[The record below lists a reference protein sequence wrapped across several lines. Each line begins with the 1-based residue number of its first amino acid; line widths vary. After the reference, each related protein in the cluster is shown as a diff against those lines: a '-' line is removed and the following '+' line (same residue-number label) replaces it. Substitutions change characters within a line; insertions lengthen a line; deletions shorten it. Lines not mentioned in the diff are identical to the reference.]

1 MDLREG
7 QNITR
12 PPLLEGNKYG
22 YWRVR
27 MKAFLKS
34 QDESVWEAV
43 EQGWTHPVATDEEG
57 KVSLLAKDKWT
68 EVQKKAEAANSKA
81 MNAIFS
87 GVDGKNFKMIS
98 TCEIAKTAWDIL
110 RTAHEVTTKVKISR
124 METVTSKFENLR
136 MQEDETI
143 ADFNTQVLD
152 ISNEAFALG
161 EPMTEETLVRKVLR
175 SLTKRFAMKALAVKE
190 ANDVKNMRLDELMGS
205 LQTHEMDMNEE
216 DRLTKVSSVSLKTEV
231 VKNKTDDASEQQF
244 AMFAKNFVKFIRRQY
259 GKGTESSQS
268 SDSRFQKN
276 NRTKLQKEEKDYK
289 KNSAKDSL
297 SENKGKGIQCRECE
311 GFGHIRAECINT
323 QKKKN
328 AYAVNWS
335 DSDSE
340 GETNNFVAL
349 TGCVKPKKDQSIEEE
364 TMKSPEDHILY
375 SSYSDHDEITDEEIA
390 NNYKDLYQQWLVDI
404 KRKTDLQNSL
414 EDLTAEKEKLKKE
427 VSTLNLNHQQTIT
440 DLKTQLMEATNERA
454 ELISQKMELL
464 AVISSLKLQSK
475 DYQGDHSGATDDLK
489 QENDTLKRREV
500 NLTDIIDSLKCEI
513 ETGKLAHEATI
524 EELNHLKKTVKMLN
538 SGTKDLDSILGA
550 QRIGGGHKGLGFI
563 RGSSSGKTAFVKA
576 VPQLLPQFVP
586 AEHRIQRKSF
596 DKPEPEI
603 VPANHFPRRKL
614 SWLATRH
621 PTRQRDRRRCF
632 FCNQVGH
639 IRARCH
645 EFHMT
650 FRKEKQVQKPRMKQ
664 VWRVKQKNEVCYV
677 AFSSS
682 SHLKKEKWYFD
693 SGCSRHM
700 TGNPEFLTSIEEC
713 KGSSNVTFGDG
724 VESKVIGKGILN
736 VQGLPRLKEVL
747 LVKGLQANLI
757 SISQLCDGEHHVQF
771 SQDECVVLNQKNEP
785 VLTGRRSSNN
795 CYLLNLGKPNAETTC
810 LLSRT
815 EEMNLWHQRMG
826 HVNLRTLQKITS
838 EGLVRGIPRVRGE
851 LSIVC
856 GDCQI
861 GKQIKVPHKSTTQI
875 NTSRPLELL
884 HIDLMG
890 PMQVES
896 YSGKRYVLVCVD
908 DFTRFTWPC
917 FLREKSDA
925 VQAFVQLCTQLER
938 EREDKDEHIVKVRSD
953 HGKEFENAAL
963 ADFCSKRGIT
973 QQFSSP
979 ITPQQNGVV
988 ERKN

>member
-110 RTAHEVTTKVKISR
+110 RTAHEGTTKVKISR

-143 ADFNTQVLD
+143 ADFNTRVLD
-152 ISNEAFALG
+152 ISNEAFAPG

-175 SLTKRFAMKALAVKE
+175 SLTKWFAMKALAVKE
-190 ANDVKNMRLDELMGS
+190 ANNVKTMRLDELMGS

-216 DRLTKVSSVSLKTEV
+216 DRLTKISSVGLKGEV

-244 AMFAKNFVKFIRRQY
+244 AMFAKNFGKFIRRQY

-276 NRTKLQKEEKDYK
+276 NRTKFQKEEKDYK
-289 KNSAKDSL
+289 KNSAEDSL

-328 AYAVNWS
+328 AYAVNLS

-364 TMKSPEDHILY
+364 TMKSPKDHILY
-375 SSYSDHDEITDEEIA
+375 SSYNDHDEIIDKEIA
-390 NNYKDLYQQWLVDI
+390 NNYKDLYQQWLVEI

-440 DLKTQLMEATNERA
+440 ALKAQLMAATNERA
-454 ELISQKMELL
+454 ELSSKKMELL
-464 AVISSLKLQSK
+464 AVISSLKLRSK

-538 SGTKDLDSILGA
+538 SGTKDLDSILGP
-550 QRIGGGHKGLGFI
+550 QRIGVVIKGLDLPEDQAPERRLLLRLCHNCYHNLF
-563 RGSSSGKTAFVKA
+563 
-576 VPQLLPQFVP
+576 QLN
-586 AEHRIQRKSF
+586 
-596 DKPEPEI
+596 I
-603 VPANHFPRRKL
+603 VLKENLLL
-614 SWLATRH
+614 SQNRNLFQ
-621 PTRQRDRRRCF
+621 P
-632 FCNQVGH
+632 
-639 IRARCH
+639 IISH
-645 EFHMT
+645 E
-650 FRKEKQVQKPRMKQ
+650 E
-664 VWRVKQKNEVCYV
+664 NY
-677 AFSSS
+677 
-682 SHLKKEKWYFD
+682 L
-693 SGCSRHM
+693 
-700 TGNPEFLTSIEEC
+700 
-713 KGSSNVTFGDG
+713 
-724 VESKVIGKGILN
+724 
-736 VQGLPRLKEVL
+736 GLPHD
-747 LVKGLQANLI
+747 I
-757 SISQLCDGEHHVQF
+757 P
-771 SQDECVVLNQKNEP
+771 QDSETDEDV
-785 VLTGRRSSNN
+785 SSVIKWDT
-795 CYLLNLGKPNAETTC
+795 LGQDVMSFICP
-810 LLSRT
+810 
-815 EEMNLWHQRMG
+815 
-826 HVNLRTLQKITS
+826 S
-838 EGLVRGIPRVRGE
+838 ER
-851 LSIVC
+851 
-856 GDCQI
+856 
-861 GKQIKVPHKSTTQI
+861 
-875 NTSRPLELL
+875 
-884 HIDLMG
+884 
-890 PMQVES
+890 
-896 YSGKRYVLVCVD
+896 
-908 DFTRFTWPC
+908 
-917 FLREKSDA
+917 
-925 VQAFVQLCTQLER
+925 
-938 EREDKDEHIVKVRSD
+938 
-953 HGKEFENAAL
+953 
-963 ADFCSKRGIT
+963 
-973 QQFSSP
+973 
-979 ITPQQNGVV
+979 
-988 ERKN
+988 